1 MSHKL
6 LRWIVPLL
14 LILVFA
20 SNLFLLGKPL
30 YRIPLLLQAA
40 IYLWAAVGFVFRR
53 RLRRVRFAL
62 VGYFLVAMNLAFLV
76 GLLQCL
82 TGRKESAWQ
91 RVQ

>member
-1 MSHKL
+1 M
-6 LRWIVPLL
+6 I
-14 LILVFA
+14 IFA
-20 SNLFLLGKPL
+20 
-30 YRIPLLLQAA
+30 
-40 IYLWAAVGFVFRR
+40 WAAVGFVFRH
-53 RLRRVRFAL
+53 RLRQVRFAL

>member
-1 MSHKL
+1 M
-6 LRWIVPLL
+6 L

-30 YRIPLLLQAA
+30 YCVSLLLQVA
-40 IYLWAAVGFVFRR
+40 IFAWAAVGFVFRR
-53 RLRRVRFAL
+53 RLRQVRFAL

-76 GLLQCL
+76 GLLQWL